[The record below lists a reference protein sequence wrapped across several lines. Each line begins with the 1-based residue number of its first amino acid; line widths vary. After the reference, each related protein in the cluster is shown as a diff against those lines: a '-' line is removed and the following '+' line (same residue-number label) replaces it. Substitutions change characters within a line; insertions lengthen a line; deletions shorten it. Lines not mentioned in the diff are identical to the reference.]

1 MRTRRLLAFLGSIAG
16 AIAGCGS
23 PRPAAPAAAPAG
35 GTAAPVVSGAA
46 SADSVAA
53 APAPAPIP
61 PGPLATRVL
70 LIATGLGGARDAISL
85 ADATRDYCAGRIPAF
100 EAVRAVADA
109 RFGCKGRAIA
119 GLAEL
124 LPDAGAALAVVDL
137 AHIAP
142 PLKALAVD
150 GVSFFERPAA
160 YPLVLPGAGGAR
172 PELAPHLTHFI
183 LTGVTAITR
192 ATGVECDRRGGAG
205 WLTEHLRPHFAGADY
220 VHISNEVSIKA
231 DCEYP
236 KKSTLKFCSKERDF
250 QALIDLGANVIE
262 LTGNH
267 NRDFGDEPFRRTFEW
282 YRRHGMKTFGGGLTP
297 EGAAAPLILPLAGGK
312 RLGILGFNQACPLK
326 ECAKK
331 PGEVGANPYDPE
343 RARAAI
349 QKLRASVDFV
359 MTTVQFREWDSPEP
373 TPAQTRISREL
384 IDAGSDLVYG
394 SQAHQLQKIELYR
407 GKPIFHGLGN
417 LLFDQIHRIGV
428 RQAFFV
434 HLYFFEGRL
443 VQSVPV
449 FTYMSDDRQ
458 PTIATPE
465 QAAEM
470 RAIVFDD
477 AMLYERP
484 KAPDSPGAATSR

>member
-1 MRTRRLLAFLGSIAG
+1 MWTRRLLALVGSIVG
-16 AIAGCGS
+16 AAAGCGS
-23 PRPAAPAAAPAG
+23 PRPSAAPAAPPAEAAVPAAASAAAEPAAAPA
-35 GTAAPVVSGAA
+35 PL
-46 SADSVAA
+46 
-53 APAPAPIP
+53 P

-70 LIATGLGGARDAISL
+70 LIATGLGGARVAISR

-109 RFGCKGRAIA
+109 RFGCKGRALP

-124 LPDAGAALAVVDL
+124 LPEAATALAVVDL
-137 AHIAP
+137 AHATP
-142 PLKALAVD
+142 QLKALAVD

-250 QALIDLGANVIE
+250 QALVDLRANVIE

-312 RLGILGFNQACPLK
+312 QLGILGFNQACPLK

-331 PGEVGANPYDPE
+331 PGEVGANPYDTA
-343 RARAAI
+343 RAAAAI
-349 QKLRASVDFV
+349 QKLRESVDFV
-359 MTTVQFREWDSPEP
+359 MTTVQFREWDSAEP

-394 SQAHQLQKIELYR
+394 SQAHQLQKIEFYR

-434 HLYFFEGRL
+434 HHYFFEGRL

-449 FTYMSDDRQ
+449 FTYMSDGRQ

-477 AMLYERP
+477 AMLYEQPRT
-484 KAPDSPGAATSR
+484 PDSPGPATSR